1 MPWQLLI
8 RSALILAAYKFPKF
22 QIMFGFFIIVLMNI
36 FCVLFLLIAWA
47 DYGTEPISVIKFEIS
62 TGLVFFLIGWVLG
75 VALIRQGRR
84 KIEQINKIAKD
95 K

>member
-1 MPWQLLI
+1 MPWQFLI
-8 RSALILAAYKFPKF
+8 RAFLILTAYKFPKF
-22 QIMFGFFIIVLMNI
+22 QIIFGFFVIVLMNI

-47 DYGTEPISVIKFEIS
+47 DYGTEPISVIKFEIG

-75 VALIRQGRR
+75 IALIRQAKR
-84 KIEQINKIAKD
+84 KIVQANKIAK